1 MEFDDMKK
9 IWDTQN
15 NEPLYAVNETALHHR
30 ILSKKR
36 RGFHITNISEWLSVL
51 AYGGAGCFILGTNLY
66 KQSDNVWIYVLAAWM
81 LVSALYTLVSRIRRI
96 RGELQFDRSMTGDL
110 AHAISVAAYQVRL
123 SFLMRWNILPVGLL
137 TVLSVL
143 GNGKSVW
150 VAVGVL
156 VFLMISYYA
165 SGWEHNIYKNRKREL
180 EVLQNKLEGV

>member
-66 KQSDNVWIYVLAAWM
+66 KQSDNVWMYVLAAWM

-96 RGELQFDRSMTGDL
+96 RGELQFDRSMNGDL

-137 TVLSVL
+137 AVLSVL

>member
-36 RGFHITNISEWLSVL
+36 KGFHITNISEWLSVL
-51 AYGGAGCFILGTNLY
+51 VYGGTACFIFGVNFY
-66 KQSDNVWIYVLAAWM
+66 KQSGNVWMYFLAAWM
-81 LVSALYTLVSRIRRI
+81 LGSALYTLVSRIRRI
-96 RGELQFDRSMTGDL
+96 RGERQFDRTMNGDL

-123 SFLMRWNILPVGLL
+123 SFLMRWNILPMGLL

-143 GNGKSVW
+143 DNGKSVW

-156 VFLMISYYA
+156 VFFVISYYA
-165 SGWEHNIYKNRKREL
+165 GGWEHNIYKNRKREL
-180 EVLQNKLEGV
+180 EVLQNKLESC